1 MFDMSFRGKLVCY
14 GIQFGKMM
22 RGEFVHGRLGF
33 ELLFNIG
40 KRKTTRECRKFK
52 DCQKLFQLS
61 SNQTKFLYALRSLFG
76 MVILGHTYI
85 MHTELK
91 C

>member
-1 MFDMSFRGKLVCY
+1 MSFRGKLVCY

-22 RGEFVHGRLGF
+22 RREFVHGRLGF

-61 SNQTKFLYALRSLFG
+61 SNQTNFLYALRSSFG
-76 MVILGHTYI
+76 MVILGYQCI
-85 MHTELK
+85 MYAKE
-91 C
+91 